1 MNDSKL
7 EKIRSA
13 WRETPAFEGAMLDD
27 SAIETV
33 LGKQSR
39 DVSRQFRVSLRLDI
53 GLKAIIA
60 VALAVLLWLLRNH
73 PGLSVL
79 NTVALLVTVLGI
91 GNERAAL
98 NSIPGTT
105 IAGGSV
111 RDGLLAMIEYYRE
124 RFSPALY
131 FIGLSG
137 PLVFYAGVVHYL
149 WYRYGGLRPVDGVD
163 LAVFIGGLAIA
174 YVLNA
179 GAQHVQFRR
188 YLNEVEDC
196 LREFE
201 GNGDEQMVDPTAR
214 LRARRLRR
222 SLGWSMV
229 LLAGVLLLAWLAL
242 R

>member
-13 WRETPAFEGAMLDD
+13 WRETPAFEGATLDD
-27 SAIETV
+27 SAIETL

-53 GLKAIIA
+53 GLKVVIA
-60 VALAVLLWLLRNH
+60 VALAVLLWLLRHH
-73 PGLSVL
+73 PGLTVL

-98 NSIPGTT
+98 NAIPGTT
-105 IAGGSV
+105 IVGGSV
-111 RDGLLAMIEYYRE
+111 RDGLQAMIQYHRE

-137 PLVFYAGVVHYL
+137 PLVFYTGVVHYL
-149 WYRYGGLRPVDGVD
+149 WYRYGGLRPFDGAD
-163 LAVFIGGLAIA
+163 LAVFIGGLTIA
-174 YVLNA
+174 YVLSA
-179 GAQHVQFRR
+179 GAQHAQFRL
-188 YLNEVEDC
+188 YVHEVEDC
-196 LREFE
+196 LREIE
-201 GNGDEQMVDPTAR
+201 ENGGDPMVDPTAR
-214 LRARRLRR
+214 LSARRLRH
-222 SLGWSMV
+222 SLGWSLL
-229 LLAGVLLLAWLAL
+229 LLAGVLLLAWIAL